1 MGMFGMGMF
10 GMMPGMMPYGMGMP
24 GMGMNP
30 YGMMGMGGM
39 GMQGMREDESEQT
52 NLFPPLKK
60 PVDLW
65 LTESD
70 VGVDSDEDGFDD
82 HDENLTGHD
91 PENPNDTPTQKEV
104 DAAEAAK
111 EEEIPDMGMPT
122 GMPGMGMGMN
132 PYGMMGMGGMGMMG
146 MEMEADSVE
155 VQVKDELELRPVAK
169 KRVPTAGQ
177 PRSFFE
183 QVIANKGELYERQ
196 KINGLFHQATDP
208 QTGYSAIKWME
219 LLNRNQEAA
228 HLAKANPKDGSLERL
243 LARQADHAFYMPNE
257 EPQLHRLVRE
267 GNVYELSFALSRD
280 PDPDLRDG
288 RGRTALHVA
297 AASGRVSLMKQLL
310 SLGAD
315 PAAVDQYGFTALHW
329 AAQHG
334 QLESARHLVE
344 EVKVERV
351 ADRLSRTPAALAKS
365 RGHAAVSD
373 YLSAN

>member
-1 MGMFGMGMF
+1 
-10 GMMPGMMPYGMGMP
+10 
-24 GMGMNP
+24 
-30 YGMMGMGGM
+30 
-39 GMQGMREDESEQT
+39 
-52 NLFPPLKK
+52 
-60 PVDLW
+60 
-65 LTESD
+65 
-70 VGVDSDEDGFDD
+70 
-82 HDENLTGHD
+82 
-91 PENPNDTPTQKEV
+91 V

-228 HLAKANPKDGSLERL
+228 HLAKANPKDGSLERHF
-243 LARQADHAFYMPNE
+243 ARQVDPSFLNPNE

-351 ADRLSRTPAALAKS
+351 ADQFSRTPADLAKS
-365 RGHAAVSD
+365 RGHTTVSD